1 MKKIIRVIKVNVK
14 KGFTLI
20 ELVVAMAIFF
30 IIIAVAFTSI
40 SRFYMV
46 RTFYDQQMV
55 LQQNFLYAMD
65 KLSDDLRQA
74 TLPIGATST
83 IVKPEDKSMIDATKD
98 PLHPLQFYV
107 PLQFYGSDGQ
117 LITYDLESQDGGKTY
132 AIYRKD
138 NFTTQPITEYMHQLV
153 RLYFIRQGGRVIAII
168 VGKATYMGTTNTV
181 SFTSL
186 IYSRNY
192 SP

>member
-1 MKKIIRVIKVNVK
+1 MKITVRDVTKMNVK

-40 SRFYMV
+40 SRFYLV
-46 RTFYDQQMV
+46 RTFYDQQTA

-74 TLPIGATST
+74 TLLGGAST
-83 IVKPEDKSMIDATKD
+83 IKKPEDKAMEET
-98 PLHPLQFYV
+98 LE
-107 PLQFYGSDGQ
+107 FYGSDGD
-117 LITYDLESQDGGKTY
+117 LITYDLESKDGGKTY

-138 NFTTQPITEYMHQLV
+138 NVTTQPITEDMHQLV
-153 RLYFIRQGGRVIAII
+153 KLYFIRQGGRVIAII
-168 VGKATYMGTTNTV
+168 VGKATYMGNTNTV

-192 SP
+192 LPGG

>member
-1 MKKIIRVIKVNVK
+1 MKKIIRVIKMNVK

-74 TLPIGATST
+74 TLGGTST
-83 IVKPEDKSMIDATKD
+83 ILKPEDKSMEETVE
-98 PLHPLQFYV
+98 FN
-107 PLQFYGSDGQ
+107 GSDGGT
-117 LITYDLESQDGGKTY
+117 ITYDLESKDGGKTY
-132 AIYRKD
+132 AIYR
-138 NFTTQPITEYMHQLV
+138 NSQPVTENMHQLV
-153 RLYFIRQGGRVIAII
+153 KLYFIRQGGRVIAII

-192 SP
+192 LGG

>member
-1 MKKIIRVIKVNVK
+1 MKKIMRVIKMNVK

-30 IIIAVAFTSI
+30 IIIAIAFTSI

-46 RTFYDQQMV
+46 RTFYDQQMT

-65 KLSDDLRQA
+65 KLSDDFRQA
-74 TLPIGATST
+74 KVVDGSVITQPGTNAMGET
-83 IVKPEDKSMIDATKD
+83 
-98 PLHPLQFYV
+98 
-107 PLQFYGSDGQ
+107 LQFYGSDGNS
-117 LITYDLESQDGGKTY
+117 ITYDLESKDGGKTY

-138 NFTTQPITEYMHQLV
+138 NVTTQPITEEMHQLV
-153 RLYFIRQGGRVIAII
+153 KLYFITQGGRIIAII

-186 IYSRNY
+186 VYSRN
-192 SP
+192 

>member
-1 MKKIIRVIKVNVK
+1 VKKIIKTTKGNFK

-30 IIIAVAFTSI
+30 IIITVAFTSI
-40 SRFYMV
+40 SRFYLV

-65 KLSDDLRQA
+65 KLADDLRQA
-74 TLPIGATST
+74 TLGGAST
-83 IVKPEDKSMIDATKD
+83 IVTPEDKSMIDATKE
-98 PLHPLQFYV
+98 PPLQFYV

-153 RLYFIRQGGRVIAII
+153 RLYFIRQGGKVIAII

>member
-1 MKKIIRVIKVNVK
+1 MNVK

-46 RTFYDQQMV
+46 RTFYDQQMA

-83 IVKPEDKSMIDATKD
+83 IVTPEDKSMIDATKD
-98 PLHPLQFYV
+98 PLQPYV

-117 LITYDLESQDGGKTY
+117 LMTYDLESKDGGKTY
-132 AIYRKD
+132 AIYREVGG
-138 NFTTQPITEYMHQLV
+138 NTQPITEEMHQLV

-186 IYSRNY
+186 VYSRNY

>member
-1 MKKIIRVIKVNVK
+1 MKKIIRVIKMNVK

-46 RTFYDQQMV
+46 RTFYDQQMA

-65 KLSDDLRQA
+65 KLSDDFRQA
-74 TLPIGATST
+74 TLFGTST
-83 IVKPEDKSMIDATKD
+83 IVEPGTNAMGEKFE
-98 PLHPLQFYV
+98 
-107 PLQFYGSDGQ
+107 FYGSDGST
-117 LITYDLESQDGGKTY
+117 ITYKLVDEGSGTC
-132 AIYRKD
+132 AIYR
-138 NFTTQPITEYMHQLV
+138 NNQPVTENMHQLV
-153 RLYFIRQGGRVIAII
+153 KLYFITQGGRVIAII
-168 VGKATYMGTTNTV
+168 VGKVTYMGTTNTV

-186 IYSRNY
+186 IYSRN
-192 SP
+192 SPQGG

>member
-1 MKKIIRVIKVNVK
+1 MKRNMRVTKGNFK

-40 SRFYMV
+40 SRFYRV

-65 KLSDDLRQA
+65 KLSDDFRQA
-74 TLPIGATST
+74 KVVDGSVIIQPGTNAMGET
-83 IVKPEDKSMIDATKD
+83 
-98 PLHPLQFYV
+98 
-107 PLQFYGSDGQ
+107 LQFYGSDGS
-117 LITYDLESQDGGKTY
+117 LITYDLESKDGEKTW
-132 AIYRKD
+132 AIYK
-138 NFTTQPITEYMHQLV
+138 NGYPVTEEMHQLV
-153 RLYFIRQGGRVIAII
+153 RLYFITQGGRVIAII

-186 IYSRNY
+186 IYSR
-192 SP
+192 SSQGG

>member
-1 MKKIIRVIKVNVK
+1 MNVK

-40 SRFYMV
+40 SRFYLV
-46 RTFYDQQMV
+46 RTFYDQQMD

-74 TLPIGATST
+74 TLGGAST
-83 IVKPEDKSMIDATKD
+83 IKKPEDKAMEET
-98 PLHPLQFYV
+98 LE
-107 PLQFYGSDGQ
+107 FYGSDGD
-117 LITYDLESQDGGKTY
+117 LITYDLESKDGGKTS

-138 NFTTQPITEYMHQLV
+138 NVTTQPITEDMHQLV
-153 RLYFIRQGGRVIAII
+153 KLYFIRQGGRIIAII

-192 SP
+192 LPGG